1 VGWADLEPW
10 DRRARLAR
18 VHPRLKEDCLIAAG
32 RSIPELRPEIE
43 AQRSKE
49 DQMRVVLRYFGD
61 EGYANPNP
69 GKPLR
74 HGPGVN
80 GATLHDC
87 PPWERLPSLED
98 DEMPAAHT
106 SGGGRIPEA
115 EPERYGKDYPGP
127 PVEEVVRL
135 AHAERQ
141 LGKKLG
147 RTFRNKVAKEVGVT
161 TYEVDM
167 IFRLV
172 EAGKLA
178 DADREG
184 WLKVADEVSATPAF
198 INLHKLETRS

>member
-1 VGWADLEPW
+1 
-10 DRRARLAR
+10 
-18 VHPRLKEDCLIAAG
+18 
-32 RSIPELRPEIE
+32 
-43 AQRSKE
+43 
-49 DQMRVVLRYFGD
+49 
-61 EGYANPNP
+61 
-69 GKPLR
+69 
-74 HGPGVN
+74 
-80 GATLHDC
+80 
-87 PPWERLPSLED
+87 
-98 DEMPAAHT
+98 
-106 SGGGRIPEA
+106 
-115 EPERYGKDYPGP
+115 
-127 PVEEVVRL
+127 VEEVVRL